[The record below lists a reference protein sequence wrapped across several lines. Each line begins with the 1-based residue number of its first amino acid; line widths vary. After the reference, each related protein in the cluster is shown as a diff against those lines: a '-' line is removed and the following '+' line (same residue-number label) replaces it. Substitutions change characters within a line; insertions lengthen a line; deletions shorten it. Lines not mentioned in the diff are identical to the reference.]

1 MEDLFRITLFFT
13 VVSIGFLSIILMRF
27 IKNIEKNIN
36 NFDNNFNK
44 IVSDF
49 SEIKNQTIQSLK
61 KTDEIQN
68 TIFEI
73 QKDIKDIKERSF
85 ESLDKVDNLTDNSNI
100 LISKINNQIDFV
112 SETIKPYQQ
121 LAERSYEKFATP
133 INNVIAVANA
143 LTKAVSAFK
152 SRFNR

>member
-1 MEDLFRITLFFT
+1 MEDLFRIVLFFT
-13 VVSIGFLSIILMRF
+13 VVSIGFLSIILIRF

-44 IVSDF
+44 IVDDF
-49 SEIKNQTIQSLK
+49 GEIKNQTINSLK
-61 KTDEIQN
+61 KTDEIQS
-68 TIFEI
+68 TIIEI
-73 QKDIKDIKERSF
+73 QQDIKDLKERSF
-85 ESLDKVDNLTDNSNI
+85 LSLDKVDNLTDNSNI
-100 LISKINNQIDFV
+100 LVNKINNQIDFI

-133 INNVIAVANA
+133 INNVISIANA
-143 LTKAVSAFK
+143 LNKAVSAFK